1 MKFNDD
7 EKFLFQEKTSSALV
21 FIYRKEVTYI
31 SEVASSID
39 STFSHT
45 NKIIKRLSEIGL
57 LSSVF
62 EGRSRFL
69 QLTPR
74 GYYFAKNLSEAVEI
88 FNSEEEFEF
97 PEGYIPTRKEEVLQ
111 VTAENHDSAFVQ
123 APLDSSVP
131 SDSFVPSASSALFAS
146 HAPASPP
153 AFSDMNSPVA
163 LAGRIQLFSIRIK
176 EIYDNLTESG
186 ANDEILLRNLGPYDR
201 ELKIIAREIEKLDP
215 ADETTGDVISAYR
228 AAKMQYSFYL
238 GKG

>member
-31 SEVASSID
+31 SEVASNID

-45 NKIIKRLSEIGL
+45 NKIIKKLSEIGL

-88 FNSEEEFEF
+88 FNSDEEFEF
-97 PEGYIPTRKEEVLQ
+97 PDGYIPTRQEEILPE
-111 VTAENHDSAFVQ
+111 TSENQDSVFMP
-123 APLDSSVP
+123 APS
-131 SDSFVPSASSALFAS
+131 VPSASSAPS
-146 HAPASPP
+146 STSASP
-153 AFSDMNSPVA
+153 DMNSPVT
-163 LAGRIQLFSIRIK
+163 LAGQIQLFSIRIK
-176 EIYDNLTESG
+176 EIYENLTESG
-186 ANDEILLRNLGPYDR
+186 AHDEILLRNLGPYDR

-215 ADETTGDVISAYR
+215 ANETTADVMSAYR

>member
-1 MKFNDD
+1 MSGDIRMKFNDD

-31 SEVASSID
+31 SEVASNID

-45 NKIIKRLSEIGL
+45 NKIIKKLSEIGL

-88 FNSEEEFEF
+88 FNSDEEFEF
-97 PEGYIPTRKEEVLQ
+97 PDGYIPTRQEEILPE
-111 VTAENHDSAFVQ
+111 TSENQDSVFMP
-123 APLDSSVP
+123 APS
-131 SDSFVPSASSALFAS
+131 VPSASSAPS
-146 HAPASPP
+146 STSASP
-153 AFSDMNSPVA
+153 DMNSPVT
-163 LAGRIQLFSIRIK
+163 LAGQIQLFSIRIK
-176 EIYDNLTESG
+176 EIYENLTESG
-186 ANDEILLRNLGPYDR
+186 AHDEILLRNLGPYDR

-215 ADETTGDVISAYR
+215 ANETTADVMSAYR

>member
-31 SEVASSID
+31 SEVSSNID

-45 NKIIKRLSEIGL
+45 NKIIKRLQDIGF

-74 GYYFAKNLSEAVEI
+74 GYHFAKKICDAVDI
-88 FNSEEEFEF
+88 FKSAEEFAF
-97 PEGYIPTRKEEVLQ
+97 PEGYVPTRYEEVFPE
-111 VTAENHDSAFVQ
+111 VSGTPDSVSMPA
-123 APLDSSVP
+123 
-131 SDSFVPSASSALFAS
+131 PSA
-146 HAPASPP
+146 APP
-153 AFSDMNSPVA
+153 DMNSPLT
-163 LAGRIQLFSIRIK
+163 LAGRIQLFSVRIK
-176 EIYDNLTESG
+176 EIYENLIEAG
-186 ANDEILLRNLGPYDR
+186 AHDETLFKNLGPYDR
-201 ELKIIAREIEKLDP
+201 ELKMVAREIEKLDP
-215 ADETTGDVISAYR
+215 ADEATADVVSAYR
-228 AAKMQYSFYL
+228 AAEMQYLFYL

>member
-31 SEVASSID
+31 SEVALSID

-74 GYYFAKNLSEAVEI
+74 GYYFAKNISEAVDI
-88 FNSEEEFEF
+88 LNSEEEFEF
-97 PEGYIPTRKEEVLQ
+97 PEGYSPTRQEEALLE
-111 VTAENHDSAFVQ
+111 TAVNHDSAFMQ
-123 APLDSSVP
+123 ASADSSDP
-131 SDSFVPSASSALFAS
+131 STSSAPSASLTPSAAATPS
-146 HAPASPP
+146 
-153 AFSDMNSPVA
+153 AFPDMNSPVT

-176 EIYDNLTESG
+176 EIYENLTESG

-215 ADETTGDVISAYR
+215 ADETTGDVMSAYR